1 MKKRNGKIIKR
12 LLQWKKRKRNKMIIV
27 MQTKENESLSIPN
40 VIGSHSHSK
49 RTFLVGRCKIKHK
62 MIIADRLGP

>member
-1 MKKRNGKIIKR
+1 MAAAV
-12 LLQWKKRKRNKMIIV
+12 KKRKRNKMIIV

-49 RTFLVGRCKIKHK
+49 RTFLVGCCKIKHK
-62 MIIADRLGP
+62 